1 MIPLLIGLGV
11 ITAWTVVFN
20 PIEQKIAKFIEA
32 RQGFVQPRPPYFAK
46 VAVIVPCYKHAQFL
60 RTTMQSIAAQTY
72 RNIEAIF
79 VNDCSPDDTQQVL
92 EANAESVLKEIPFK
106 ILQLPANMGQSEAI
120 NIGIGYTDA
129 EVITI
134 LNDDDY
140 LMHDA
145 IEIAVSALRNNPDIY
160 MVGGGRLDL
169 VNDIKYTSAY
179 QLVDKEIVVGTFY
192 PEDITWSQRYL
203 KIPGFN
209 HSSLT
214 FFRVAW
220 EATGGYVQRENRMFT
235 IPPWYP
241 SDLDFME
248 RVAAL
253 FPVGILYYGK
263 PSLTDLSGE
272 VPLAWWRQGYSVDA
286 GVWS

>member
-129 EVITI
+129 EVIMI

-145 IEIAVSALRNNPDIY
+145 IEIAVAALRNNPDIY
-160 MVGGGRLDL
+160 MVGGGRFTF
-169 VNDIKYTSAY
+169 VNDSDINITYATEVVN
-179 QLVDKEIVVGTFY
+179 QPVVTEILY
-192 PEDITWSQRYL
+192 PEDVLWTERFL
-203 KIPGFN
+203 KDLRIN

-214 FFRVAW
+214 FFRSAW
-220 EATGGYVQRENRMFT
+220 ESIGGYITERGNRV
-235 IPPWYP
+235 WRS
-241 SDLDFME
+241 SDLDFELRMS
-248 RVAAL
+248 AL
-253 FPVGILYYGK
+253 FSVGVLYYGST
-263 PSLTDLSGE
+263 PNQFQTGL